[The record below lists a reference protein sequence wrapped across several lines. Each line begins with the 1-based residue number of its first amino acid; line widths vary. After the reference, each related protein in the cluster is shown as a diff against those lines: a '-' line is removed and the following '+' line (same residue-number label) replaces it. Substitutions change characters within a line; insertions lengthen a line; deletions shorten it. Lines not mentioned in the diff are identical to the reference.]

1 MSGTKV
7 RTAVALYLNGDLSE
21 AEAARCS
28 GLSRAQLRQYVRT
41 CGTVVPAPSSAADA
55 DCVELDARS

>member
-1 MSGTKV
+1 MSGTQV

-41 CGTVVPAPSSAADA
+41 CGSVVPAPSSAADFECA
-55 DCVELDARS
+55 GSET